1 MILAWNV
8 DKVVRKDGGVDPVV
22 GGQVHVG
29 PHLLTHAE
37 LKLAPPASERKISY
51 SMVPLIRVAAYR
63 CLQK

>member
-1 MILAWNV
+1 VILAWYV
-8 DKVVRKDGGVDPVV
+8 DKVVRKDGGIDPVV

-37 LKLAPPASERKISY
+37 LKLAPSASERKISY

-63 CLQK
+63 C